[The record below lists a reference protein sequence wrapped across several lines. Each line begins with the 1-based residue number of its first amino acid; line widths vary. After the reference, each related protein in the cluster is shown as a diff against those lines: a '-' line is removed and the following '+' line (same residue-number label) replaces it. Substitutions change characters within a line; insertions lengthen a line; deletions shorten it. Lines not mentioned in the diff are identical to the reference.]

1 MNERT
6 APLHERIRAEVET
19 RILSGEWAPGHR
31 IPFEH
36 EFTAQ
41 YACSR
46 MTVSKA
52 LSELADAGL
61 IERRRKAGSFVRRPQ
76 GQSAVIEIHDVAS
89 EVESLGRAY
98 RYTLLSRRRRRA
110 TAQDRERLTLAP
122 GATLIALRCR
132 HDADGRPFCL
142 EDRLI
147 SLDAALDAAS
157 ESFAADPPGAWL
169 LARIPWTSAEHRI
182 RAESAGP
189 AAAALGLGP
198 AAPCLVVERRTFAGE
213 TPVTQVILTYPGAAH
228 ELIARFSPRRD

>member
-1 MNERT
+1 MSE
-6 APLHERIRAEVET
+6 PLHERIRAEVEA
-19 RILSGEWAPGHR
+19 RILSGDWPPGHR

-52 LSELADAGL
+52 LCELADAGL

-89 EVESLGRAY
+89 EVEGLGRAY
-98 RYTLLSRRRRRA
+98 GYALLSRKARRA
-110 TAQDRERLTLAP
+110 SAQDRERLALAP
-122 GATLIALRCR
+122 GAAVVALRCR
-132 HDADGRPFCL
+132 HDADGQPFCL

-147 SLDAALDAAS
+147 SLDAAPDAAS

-182 RAESAGP
+182 RAERAGA

-198 AAPCLVVERRTFAGE
+198 PTPCLVIERRTFAGE

-228 ELIARFSPRRD
+228 ELIARISPGRD